1 MNDPESKRRGPVR
14 YALAVVVVLTASGIV
29 LREWGPIN
37 PAISVITQV
46 GTPAEHDA
54 GLDQQFGP
62 GGFGGTSLTIGPDRT
77 LHVWLSMTNQS
88 HSTVRVVG
96 ARVRSE
102 DGDGAPGL
110 LLVRVSGVP
119 RSIDRNEAAYVDV
132 VINFTRACAN
142 AARERPPIHR
152 GRRRADHIRP
162 HQDGRRQRGRGRP
175 MPAVLT

>member
-142 AARERPPIHR
+142 APGSAHRFTVVGDVRTTSGRIKTVGGNVVVDARCPPS
-152 GRRRADHIRP
+152 
-162 HQDGRRQRGRGRP
+162 
-175 MPAVLT
+175 